1 MNLTPEQV
9 QHMVNTMSPE
19 EIKSWVQQEAVK
31 AWRAAGKRG
40 TIEAATGTGK
50 TVMALLAAHAEFELN
65 PNALVYIVVPTETLR
80 DVDWP
85 NEMDK
90 FGFSYM
96 KEKTKRI
103 CYTSL
108 GKEVPERDVDL
119 FIGDEIHHATIANTA
134 FFENENWKI
143 FYILCL
149 TATLPDKNG
158 YEQDK
163 DKWHLINNL
172 APSCFKVTIEEAIE
186 LKLVSDFE
194 VTILQFDLDSTDAYI
209 TAGTPAKPFKI
220 TEAAQYKFLTKA
232 LGRAMYN
239 KKYEGAKFTC
249 MQKRMDFIY
258 NLRSKTL
265 LAQEIME
272 KILPNN
278 RTLIFC
284 GSIAQS
290 EILCGKQIFNSGTND
305 SQLELFCSEK
315 IDYLGVVQILNEGK
329 NVPNLDQAIV
339 VQLSSK
345 ERGVIQRIGRII
357 RYRPGHVARIVVLV
371 AKDTVDEKWCTKA
384 FENFDQ
390 KRIKKY
396 YVKPKYRDTPT
407 SSAAAL

>member
-9 QHMVNTMSPE
+9 QHMVDTMSPE

-65 PNALVYIVVPTETLR
+65 PNALVYIAVPTETLR

-108 GKEVPERDVDL
+108 GKEIPERDVDL
-119 FIGDEIHHATIANTA
+119 FIGDEIHHATLGNTV
-134 FFENENWKI
+134 FFENENWKV

-163 DKWHLINNL
+163 EKWNLINNL

-194 VTILQFDLDSTDAYI
+194 VSILTFDLDDKDAYI
-209 TAGTPAKPFKI
+209 EAGTPAKPFKQ
-220 TEAAQYKFLTKA
+220 TEMQQYKFLTKA
-232 LGRAMYN
+232 LGRAMWN
-239 KKYEGAKFTC
+239 TKSEGAKFIW
-249 MQKRMDFIY
+249 MQKRMDFLY

-265 LAQEIME
+265 LAKEIMD

-278 RTLIFC
+278 RTLIFA

-290 EILCGKQIFNSGTND
+290 ELLCGEKVYNSGTNTK
-305 SQLELFCSEK
+305 QLDLFCNEE
-315 IDYLGVVQILNEGK
+315 IDYCGVVKILDEGK
-329 NVPNLDQAIV
+329 NVKNLDQALI

-357 RYRPGHVARIVVLV
+357 RYRPGHKARIVVLV
-371 AKDTVDEKWCTKA
+371 AKNTVDEKWCAKA

-390 KRIKKY
+390 KRIKTY
-396 YVKPKYRDTPT
+396 YVKPEYRNAPT
-407 SSAAAL
+407 SVKTAL